1 MATSSKTQFQ
11 GEKSMSNFV
20 DMCVQGDVLLEEV
33 DDFVDEWHES
43 GGNGIPLHTYLGM
56 NRSEYSLWTVDPD
69 VLPFVVAARRENRD
83 VAEVIEQ
90 FNALPLAA
98 RADGPLEARKL
109 LKWLKSEGLWE

>member
-1 MATSSKTQFQ
+1 
-11 GEKSMSNFV
+11 MSNFI

-33 DDFVDEWHES
+33 DDFVDEWHE
-43 GGNGIPLHTYLGM
+43 GAGNGVPLHTYLGM

-69 VLPFVVAARRENRD
+69 VLPFVVAARREKRD

-90 FNALPLAA
+90 FHALPLAA
-98 RADGPLEARKL
+98 RADGPLAARQL